1 MSGGDEESSSEKL
14 FPQEQLAAIIGD
26 ENIHHC
32 PTLIH
37 LVVKDSAYTDE
48 QTNIKEG
55 KLISHMQRLVL
66 LIVKILFVDVDF
78 GDGFQPTSE
87 LDPYET
93 DSDELELDLTED
105 W

>member
-55 KLISHMQRLVL
+55 KLISHMQRLVH
-66 LIVKILFVDVDF
+66 IRSTNSKNIICRCRF
-78 GDGFQPTSE
+78 
-87 LDPYET
+87 
-93 DSDELELDLTED
+93 

>member
-55 KLISHMQRLVL
+55 KLISQCKDWFTSGQ
-66 LIVKILFVDVDF
+66 LIVK
-78 GDGFQPTSE
+78 
-87 LDPYET
+87 Y
-93 DSDELELDLTED
+93 
-105 W
+105 